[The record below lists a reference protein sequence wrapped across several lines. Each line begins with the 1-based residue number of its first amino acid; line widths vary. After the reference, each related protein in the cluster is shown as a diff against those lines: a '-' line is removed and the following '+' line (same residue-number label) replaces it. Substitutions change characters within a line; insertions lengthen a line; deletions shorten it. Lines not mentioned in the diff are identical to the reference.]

1 MSFSLR
7 GVAWTAFAVAVTLL
21 VGCSIYLVRAT
32 NRFSAGEALVGHT
45 REVQILV
52 ENMGAEV
59 FQASNSAEAFV
70 LTGDQT
76 LLGGYDAA
84 VANIP
89 GDVTRLRLLT
99 SDNVDRERQLGALES
114 EINSELD
121 LLGGFIKAHK
131 KGVSSIDADARMAR
145 RTAELQAQVEERLE

>member
-7 GVAWTAFAVAVTLL
+7 GVAWTAFAAAVALL

-32 NRFSAGEALVGHT
+32 NRFSTGEALVGHT
-45 REVQILV
+45 REVQTLV

-76 LLGGYDAA
+76 LLAGYNGA
-84 VANIP
+84 VAKIP
-89 GDVTRLRLLT
+89 GDINTLRYLT
-99 SDNVDRERQLGALES
+99 SDNSDR
-114 EINSELD
+114 
-121 LLGGFIKAHK
+121 
-131 KGVSSIDADARMAR
+131 
-145 RTAELQAQVEERLE
+145 